1 MFLHFRTRR
10 KKRQFQ
16 QKIYSTPPLPL
27 LFFQNSLR
35 DNLAAIQH
43 LNRQFGA
50 RGSKLEVIR
59 AGAAD
64 EVKVSAGKAEA
75 PPKCDKK

>member
-1 MFLHFRTRR
+1 MILFPYPSE
-10 KKRQFQ
+10 KAA
-16 QKIYSTPPLPL
+16 LPAKNIFPTL

-43 LNRQFGA
+43 LNRQFGG

-64 EVKVSAGKAEA
+64 EVKVSAAGKAEA
-75 PPKCDKK
+75 PPLCDKK